1 MSRDERRGRG
11 PLAALLRVPLL
22 YKILAANALIVVA
35 GAVVGTA
42 LTADLTRSGLGTGE
56 LVVLMASVGV
66 LLSVL
71 VNAVILRLALSPLRE
86 VERTARA
93 VEGGRWDARAR
104 HSPVADRDLAR
115 LIRVTN
121 EMLDRVETQRRTLR
135 NVAERALGAAER
147 ERERVARDLQDDVA
161 QGLAALLVRLRI
173 ATRIEDPGERAR
185 SLEALRE
192 ELVEAVE
199 RVRRY
204 ARDLRPPAL
213 EDLGLVPALEGLARR
228 AREEGVNVR
237 VDAEPEGDRLAP
249 DDELALYRMVQE
261 AFLNA
266 LRHASAEAIVVRI
279 LDHPDGAIV
288 AEVED
293 DGVGFD
299 PAVKL
304 QSGEAV
310 GLAGLQERASYLG
323 GSVDVESAPGK
334 GTTVRIV
341 LPSGQNRSPFASRM

>member
-1 MSRDERRGRG
+1 MATDERRERG
-11 PLAALLRVPLL
+11 PLETLLRVPLL
-22 YKILAANALIVVA
+22 YKILVANALIVVG
-35 GAVVGTA
+35 GAVVGTV
-42 LTADLTRSGLGTGE
+42 LTARLTRAGLGTGE
-56 LVVLMASVGV
+56 LVVLMASAGV
-66 LLSVL
+66 LVSVL
-71 VNAVILRLALSPLRE
+71 VNAVILRVALSPLRE

-121 EMLDRVETQRRTLR
+121 EMLDRVETQRGTLR
-135 NVAERALGAAER
+135 KVAERALGAAER
-147 ERERVARDLQDDVA
+147 ERERVARDLQDDIA
-161 QGLAALLVRLRI
+161 QGLAALLVRLRV
-173 ATRIEDPGERAR
+173 ATRIDDPDERTR

-237 VDAEPEGDRLAP
+237 VEAEPENERLAP
-249 DDELALYRMVQE
+249 GDELALYRMVQE

-266 LRHASAEAIVVRI
+266 LRHASAHEIVVRV
-279 LDHPDGAIV
+279 LHRPDCAIV

-299 PAVKL
+299 PAAKL

-310 GLAGLQERASYLG
+310 GLAGLRERAGYVG
-323 GSVDVESAPGK
+323 GTVEVESAPGK